1 LASRAEARCPLCEQ
15 TGEAIE
21 LIFGNEVFAGAGA
34 LDSIGRRAQHH
45 SCTNELSGG
54 GCRNDRDRLNH
65 VCDASLSFKPSDSL
79 TLA

>member
-1 LASRAEARCPLCEQ
+1 LACAEVRCPLCEQ

-21 LIFGNEVFAGAGA
+21 LISGNGVFPGAWA

-45 SCTNELSGG
+45 SYTNELPGG
-54 GCRNDRDRLNH
+54 GCRNDRDRLNL